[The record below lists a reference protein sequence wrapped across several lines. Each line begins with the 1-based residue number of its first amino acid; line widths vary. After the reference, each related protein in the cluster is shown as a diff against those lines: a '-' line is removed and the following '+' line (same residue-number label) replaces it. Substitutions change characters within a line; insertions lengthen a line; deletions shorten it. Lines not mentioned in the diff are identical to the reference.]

1 MSRHSQT
8 VRAAWITA
16 CYLVPAV
23 LVGGGLGAT
32 FRRVPVSGLLAV
44 SIVSSAASWW
54 GRRMA
59 RLTDLGHER
68 RVAWAVGLAV
78 GPSVVLVGVSLATLE
93 RTLITQ
99 RADAS
104 LPIHVVFS
112 LLFVPA
118 ALLIAAIGGFAL
130 GSAAQGVR
138 LGASLAVRAGLS
150 GSLAFLII
158 DLLMD
163 ALGWRVGGPHA
174 GERATMVVVTTLGTI
189 GAALTAGAA
198 LGHRLSQPN
207 SLTSAPRLKR
217 DVSPARFGNQIHSR
231 KQR

>member
-1 MSRHSQT
+1 MSPHSQT

-16 CYLVPAV
+16 RYLVPAV
-23 LVGGGLGAT
+23 LVGGGLGAI
-32 FRRVPVSGLLAV
+32 FQRVPVSGLLSV
-44 SIVSSAASWW
+44 TIVSVAAGWW
-54 GRRMA
+54 ARNMA

-68 RVAWAVGLAV
+68 RVVWATALAV
-78 GPSVVLVGVSLATLE
+78 GPSVVLVGVSLAALE
-93 RTLITQ
+93 SRLIPQ
-99 RADAS
+99 SADAN

-118 ALLIAAIGGFAL
+118 VLLIGAIGGFAL
-130 GSAAQGVR
+130 GSGARGVR

-150 GSLAFLII
+150 AGLAFLII

-189 GAALTAGAA
+189 GAALAAGGA

-207 SLTSAPRLKR
+207 LLTSAAK
-217 DVSPARFGNQIHSR
+217 
-231 KQR
+231 